1 MTHVQAREH
10 LEPLAST
17 EKLVERRGLYFPL
30 RASKGN
36 QHFQRLAFGE
46 LWENECLFYVIQFVI
61 NYYSSSSIPGSGRSF
76 GEGIGY
82 PLQYSWASLVVQ
94 LVKNLPAMQEE
105 SACSAGKLGSIP
117 GLGRSLEKGKATHS
131 IFWLEIS
138 MDCILH
144 GVPKVR
150 HDWATF
156 TSLLHKNASV
166 YTDNRRGE
174 SHIVNNL
181 FLGCG
186 LISNWCFLLYSFLN
200 VLLLIIK
207 IIFN

>member
-1 MTHVQAREH
+1 MKDTQRGRKKVEMEMTHVQAREH

-82 PLQYSWASLVVQ
+82 PLQYSWASLVAQ
-94 LVKNLPAMQEE
+94 LVKKPSAMWETWIWSLDWE
-105 SACSAGKLGSIP
+105 DP
-117 GLGRSLEKGKATHS
+117 LEKGMATHS
-131 IFWLEIS
+131 S
-138 MDCILH
+138 IL
-144 GVPKVR
+144 GWRIPWTKE
-150 HDWATF
+150 
-156 TSLLHKNASV
+156 V
-166 YTDNRRGE
+166 YK
-174 SHIVNNL
+174 
-181 FLGCG
+181 FG
-186 LISNWCFLLYSFLN
+186 LPW
-200 VLLLIIK
+200 
-207 IIFN
+207 